1 MSTHRVPFDVCYSDM
16 TARIVT
22 RWKVILW
29 KVEGGG
35 GGGGGGMLLPT
46 SPQLWE
52 GALRDDT
59 KNGCVVADY
68 TFTNSIQN

>member
-29 KVEGGG
+29 KVGGG
-35 GGGGGGMLLPT
+35 GGGGEWVMKDKIFLHHEYLYCFTSLL
-46 SPQLWE
+46 
-52 GALRDDT
+52 
-59 KNGCVVADY
+59 
-68 TFTNSIQN
+68 